1 MLPPVNQT
9 RAATA
14 SSEASS
20 SSGLLNLNIAQGQIA
35 LNTLESNNLLN
46 AVGKTL
52 EEILQVFTDAERQR
66 QADAFK
72 QLEDRREE
80 QRASRFEE
88 TKAKKVDD
96 PEEMGFTDYL
106 GIGAMI
112 AGVSAIAG
120 AFVGLRGW
128 EVALVKQLNNV
139 FKVSETNKNRFSKT

>member
-14 SSEASS
+14 SNEASS

-66 QADAFK
+66 QADAVK
-72 QLEDRREE
+72 QLEDRIEE
-80 QRASRFEE
+80 LRAS
-88 TKAKKVDD
+88 
-96 PEEMGFTDYL
+96 
-106 GIGAMI
+106 
-112 AGVSAIAG
+112 
-120 AFVGLRGW
+120 
-128 EVALVKQLNNV
+128 
-139 FKVSETNKNRFSKT
+139 